1 MEDLLMAKDILLI
14 DGNSMLFRAYHATAY
29 RGNFMTTSNGVPTN
43 AVFGFANM
51 INKAIA
57 TLDPEHV
64 LVAWDAGKP
73 TFRHEQFEAYKGTR
87 KEIDEEL
94 KVQFPMAREFLDA
107 YHIYRY
113 EQEGVEADDIIGSLA
128 KQYPNHKVHIL
139 SSDKD
144 LLQLI
149 DDTTDVLLM
158 KKGITDMQLVNAK
171 ELYEMMQLTPM
182 QIIDF
187 KGLSGDSA
195 DNIPG
200 VKGVGEK
207 TAIKLLSDYQSVEGV
222 YEHIDEI
229 KGKLKEKLEND
240 KEQAFM
246 SKHLAT
252 IKIDCVFDFQLDD
265 FLFAPDY
272 EALNEF
278 YNKYEMHSLAKRNV
292 VKKEERTYLNVE
304 KIKQLPT
311 SMWEEDMVLV
321 LDYDNESYYETTL
334 YGMML
339 RTKNH
344 VYYMDKEDM
353 LVDDGIQAYLQ
364 NDMRKIVYDAKQM
377 YHLLNRYGFV
387 FKPFYLDLMI
397 GCFCI
402 DNGIVS
408 YDKLLSKYHCF
419 EEIKKVDVYG
429 KSGKPK
435 MADEEDRFK
444 YLSQQIAVLFE
455 IKDKVIAEIEDK
467 QLAYVVYE
475 MEMPLAHILYEME
488 KEGVTTDINVLNE
501 IAETTLAIIQD
512 LEKQIYAVANR
523 EFNINSPKQLAEVLF
538 DELGLKANKKRST
551 AVDVLEKLMDA
562 HPIVPL
568 LMQQRKYQKIYSTY
582 AEGLKKYVR
591 KDGKIHTIFNQCLA
605 QTGRLS
611 SSEPN
616 LQNISVRDEEAK
628 QIRRAFVASEGCE
641 LFTVDYSQIELRMLA
656 HMANEEKMIEAF
668 MQHLDIHTK
677 TAMEVYGVSAEEIT
691 PAMRREAKVVNF
703 GIVYGQSEFGLS
715 QELNISRNDAKE
727 FMDKYFASYP
737 RIKTFMEETI
747 ASCKEN
753 GYVSTIFHRRR
764 NIPEINDANYMTRE
778 FGKRAAM
785 NAPIQGSAAD
795 LIKLAMIKVNQLLKE
810 NNLRSKMIL
819 QVHDEL
825 IFDVYVE
832 EKEVLE
838 KVVKEG
844 MEHVCELK
852 VPLLADG
859 SFGKNYYE
867 VK

>member
-1 MEDLLMAKDILLI
+1 MAKDILLI

-29 RGNFMTTSNGVPTN
+29 RGNFMTTSNGIPTN

-73 TFRHEQFEAYKGTR
+73 TFRHEQYEDYKGTR
-87 KEIDEEL
+87 KAIDEEL

-128 KQYPNHKVHIL
+128 KQYPDHKVHIL

-149 DDTTDVLLM
+149 DATTDVLLM
-158 KKGITDMQLVNAK
+158 KKGITDMQLVDTQ
-171 ELYEMMQLTPM
+171 ELYDMMQLTPK
-182 QIIDF
+182 QVIDF

-207 TAIKLLSDYQSVEGV
+207 TAIKLLNDYQSVEGV

-240 KEQAFM
+240 KDKAFM
-246 SKHLAT
+246 SKELAT
-252 IKIDCVFDFQLDD
+252 IKIDCEFAFGLDD

-272 EALNEF
+272 ETLNAF

-292 VKKEERTYLNVE
+292 VKREEQKCLPVE
-304 KIKQLPT
+304 KITKLSEDMIQ
-311 SMWEEDMVLV
+311 EDMVVV
-321 LDYDNESYYETTL
+321 LDFDNETYYDTTL
-334 YGMML
+334 YGIML
-339 RTKNH
+339 RNDAH
-344 VYYMDKEDM
+344 IYYMDKEDM
-353 LVDDGIQAYLQ
+353 LMDSGIQKYLQ
-364 NDMRKIVYDAKQM
+364 SDLRKIVYDAKQM
-377 YHLLNRYGFV
+377 YHLLNRYGFS
-387 FKPFYLDLMI
+387 FAPFHLDLMI
-397 GCFCI
+397 GGFSV
-402 DNGIVS
+402 DNSVIS
-408 YDKLLSKYHCF
+408 YEKLINKYHF
-419 EEIKKVDVYG
+419 YEETKKADMYG
-429 KSGKPK
+429 KAGKPK
-435 MADEEDRFK
+435 MADEEERFL
-444 YLSQQIAVLFE
+444 YLSQQIEVLYA
-455 IKDKVIAEIEDK
+455 IKDKVKEEIEEKD
-467 QLAYVVYE
+467 LTYVVYDI
-475 MEMPLAHILYEME
+475 EMPLAHILYEME
-488 KEGVTTDINVLNE
+488 REGVTTDINVLNE

-512 LEKQIYAVANR
+512 LEKQIFEVTGR
-523 EFNINSPKQLAEVLF
+523 EFNVNSPKQLAEVLF

-551 AVDVLEKLMDA
+551 AVDVLEKLIDTHSVIPML
-562 HPIVPL
+562 I
-568 LMQQRKYQKIYSTY
+568 QQRKYQKIYSTY
-582 AEGLKKYVR
+582 AEGLKKFVR

-628 QIRRAFVASEGCE
+628 QIRRAFVASEGCI
-641 LFTVDYSQIELRMLA
+641 LYTVDYSQIELRMLA

-668 MQHLDIHTK
+668 LQHMDIHTK
-677 TAMEVYGVSAEEIT
+677 TAMEIYGVSADEIT
-691 PAMRREAKVVNF
+691 SSMRREAKVVNF
-703 GIVYGQSEFGLS
+703 GIVYGQTEFGLS
-715 QELNISRNDAKE
+715 QELSISRNDAKE

-737 RIKTFMEETI
+737 QIKVFMEETI
-747 ASCKEN
+747 EKCKEN
-753 GYVSTIFHRRR
+753 GYVSTIFNRRR

-795 LIKLAMIKVNQLLKE
+795 LIKLAMIKVNELLKE

-825 IFDVYVE
+825 VFDVRLE
-832 EKEVLE
+832 EKEIVERL
-838 KVVKEG
+838 VKEG

-852 VPLLADG
+852 VPLVADG

>member
-1 MEDLLMAKDILLI
+1 MAKDILLI

-29 RGNFMTTSNGVPTN
+29 RGNFMATSNGIPTN

-51 INKAIA
+51 INKAIS
-57 TLDPEHV
+57 LLEPKHV
-64 LVAWDAGKP
+64 LVAWDTGKP

-87 KEIDEEL
+87 KEVDEQL
-94 KVQFPMAREFLDA
+94 KVQFSMVREFLDA
-107 YHIYRY
+107 YNIYRY

-128 KQYPNHKVHIL
+128 KQYPDHKIHIL

-149 DDTTDVLLM
+149 DNTTDVLLM
-158 KKGITDMQLVNAK
+158 KKGISEMQIVDEK
-171 ELYEMMQLTPM
+171 ELFEMMQLTPQ

-200 VKGVGEK
+200 VKGIGEK
-207 TAIKLLSDYQSVEGV
+207 TAVKLLNEYNSVEGV
-222 YEHIDEI
+222 YKHIDEI
-229 KGKLKEKLEND
+229 KGKMKEKLEND

-246 SKHLAT
+246 SKQLAT
-252 IKIDCVFDFQLDD
+252 IKVDCEFPFKLDD
-265 FLFAPDY
+265 FLFQPNF
-272 EALNEF
+272 ETLNDF
-278 YNKYEMHSLAKRNV
+278 YNKFEMHSLAKRNV
-292 VKKEERTYLNVE
+292 VKKEERKFLPVE
-304 KIKQLPT
+304 KITRFIP
-311 SMWEEDMVLV
+311 SMIEEDMIVV

-334 YGMML
+334 YGIML
-339 RTKNH
+339 RNSEH
-344 VYYMDKEDM
+344 MYYMDKEDM
-353 LVDDGIQAYLQ
+353 LMDTGIQSYLLS
-364 NDMRKIVYDAKQM
+364 DTRKIVYDSKQM
-377 YHLLNRYGFV
+377 YHILDRYGFA
-387 FKPFYLDLMI
+387 FAPFYFDLMI

-408 YDKLLSKYHCF
+408 YDKLLSKYHYL
-419 EEIKKVDVYG
+419 EDIKKVDVYG

-435 MADEEDRFK
+435 MADEVERFA
-444 YLSQQIAVLFE
+444 YVSQQAEMLFE
-455 IKDKVIAEIEDK
+455 IKDKVLSEIK
-467 QLAYVVYE
+467 QKDLTYVVFE
-475 MEMPLAHILYEME
+475 MEMPLAHILFMME
-488 KEGVTTDINVLNE
+488 KNGVCIDMNVLNE
-501 IAETTLAIIQD
+501 IATSTLATIKQ
-512 LEKQIYAVANR
+512 LEKDIFIAANR
-523 EFNINSPKQLAEVLF
+523 EFNVNSPKQLAEVLF

-551 AVDVLEKLMDA
+551 AVDVLEKLIDV

-568 LMQQRKYQKIYSTY
+568 LIQQRKYQKIYSTY
-582 AEGLKKYVR
+582 AEGLKKFVF

-616 LQNISVRDEEAK
+616 LQNISVRDAEAK
-628 QIRRAFVASEGCE
+628 QIRRAFIASEGCE
-641 LFTVDYSQIELRMLA
+641 LYTVDYSQIELRMLA
-656 HMANEEKMIEAF
+656 HMAQEEKMIDAF
-668 MQHLDIHTK
+668 MHHMDIHTK
-677 TAMEVYGVSAEEIT
+677 TAMEIYGVKAEDIT

-703 GIVYGQSEFGLS
+703 GIVYGQTEFGLS
-715 QELNISRNDAKE
+715 QELGISRNDAKE
-727 FMDKYFASYP
+727 FMDRYFASYP
-737 RIKTFMEETI
+737 QIKTFMEQTI
-747 ASCKEN
+747 ESCKEN

-795 LIKLAMIKVNQLLKE
+795 LIKLAMIKVDRLMKE

-825 IFDVYVE
+825 IFDVYLD
-832 EKEVLE
+832 EKEKLE
-838 KVVKEG
+838 KLVKEG

-852 VPLLADG
+852 VPLIADG